1 MSYTCEYKDKT
12 SANFRSYERFKIH
25 KILPHK
31 IPLYVLCDEKNRV
44 LVGLFNEFEL
54 TRVNLTRYRVV
65 VRDRTKK
72 KGQSWVRLHYKG
84 YSDDYD
90 EWKMDKNNELVD
102 IVDEQTV

>member
-1 MSYTCEYKDKT
+1 M
-12 SANFRSYERFKIH
+12 
-25 KILPHK
+25 
-31 IPLYVLCDEKNRV
+31 
-44 LVGLFNEFEL
+44 
-54 TRVNLTRYRVV
+54 
-65 VRDRTKK
+65 RDRKKK